1 MRKMSLVMV
10 LLMALTGI
18 KAFAQR
24 SKAQFRY
31 YYTNGNGN
39 VGFSITHKDRVDSIA
54 FVTEDFDVYVSASP
68 IIDDKAEWS
77 LEVST
82 SYSFSVEALQV
93 CIVPDTY
100 SEEDIL
106 SAYHSGTLTDLRT
119 LADTVRTAEFACG
132 EGTFKPVA
140 FGLDKE
146 GNMRSHYVGTAINPI
161 VAFQNEVTNPFKYG
175 VGSYNYNWEDY
186 HYAWGY
192 GSLMLIRN
200 LMDDCHTMVESGY
213 NWYDSWMSNTGMSG
227 KYASTYYVWQY
238 FDNAIQKYTELINTL
253 EVEGISTNKVA
264 KQLLGSAIA
273 FRALHYLDAARM
285 YEYLP
290 NDGTSSVNESGN
302 DVLNLTY
309 PIAYSKEFTEDST
322 KVLRRATK
330 DEMAAYILN
339 ELNEAESW
347 LEENVA
353 TDKELV
359 GKEVIDGLKARL
371 YMWTE
376 DYARAMEFA
385 NKVISASNHSVLTE
399 SEWLDP
405 QKGFNDSSV
414 SSWMLALKYKQNDR
428 TVTTGFINWAS
439 WCTNQAIFGYNFVGP
454 YYMITTSAYD
464 RMSDADFRKKSYKAP
479 STSKLWSQNTYPS
492 GISADDLPT
501 FAAIK
506 FRPGQGNVS
515 DYQVGAVLDIPL
527 MRIEEMYFIMYEAM
541 AQQGQLAS
549 TAEAFCAWMKQN
561 RDSNYTLN
569 VSSQAELIDEIIKQ
583 KNIEFWGEG
592 LNYFDCK
599 RLNKPVTR
607 SYVGTNV
614 PQGSRFNTT
623 TRPAW
628 MNFVFY
634 NRAYNG
640 QIEAWN
646 NPDPSGCYT
655 R

>member
-24 SKAQFRY
+24 SEAQFRY
-31 YYTNGNGN
+31 YYTDGNGN
-39 VGFSITHKDRVDSIA
+39 VGFSITHKDWVDSIA
-54 FVTEDFDVYVSASP
+54 FVTEDFDVYVSATP
-68 IIDDKAEWS
+68 IINDKAEWG
-77 LEVST
+77 LDVST
-82 SYSFSVEALQV
+82 SRSFSVEALQV

-161 VAFQNEVTNPFKYG
+161 VAFQSAVTDPLKYTMD
-175 VGSYNYNWEDY
+175 DY

-200 LMDDCHTMVESGY
+200 LMDDCHTMVESNY
-213 NWYDSWMSNTGMSG
+213 SWYDSWMNNTSMSG

-253 EVEGISTNKVA
+253 KVEGISTDKVA

-285 YEYLP
+285 YEFLP
-290 NDGTSSVNESGN
+290 NDGTSSVNEKGN

-385 NKVISASNHSVLTE
+385 NKVISSSNHSVLTE

-428 TVTTGFINWAS
+428 TVTTSIINWAS
-439 WCTNQAIFGYNFVGP
+439 WCTNQATFGYNFVGS
-454 YYMITTSAYD
+454 YYMITSSAYD
-464 RMSDADFRKKSYKAP
+464 RMSDADFRKKSYIAP
-479 STSKLWSQNTYPS
+479 LYSTLSGQETYPDAYL
-492 GISADDLPT
+492 ADKLPT
-501 FAAIK
+501 YAAIK
-506 FRPGQGNVS
+506 FRPGQGNVWDS
-515 DYQVGAVLDIPL
+515 KIGSVLDIPL
-527 MRIEEMYFIMYEAM
+527 MRIEEMYFIRFEAM
-541 AQQGQLAS
+541 AQLGQQAAA
-549 TAEAFCAWMKQN
+549 TEALRAWMKQH
-561 RDSNYTLN
+561 RDPTYMIN
-569 VSSQAELIDEIIKQ
+569 VETQEELINEIIIQ
-583 KNIEFWGEG
+583 KNSEFWGEG
-592 LNYFDCK
+592 LSYFDYK
-599 RLNKPVTR
+599 RLNRPVTR
-607 SYVGTNV
+607 NYTGTNV
-614 PQGSRFNTT
+614 PQLSQFNTT

-634 NRAYNG
+634 YRAYNG
-640 QIEAWN
+640 QMEAWN
-646 NPDPSGCYT
+646 NPDPSECYT